1 MGEES
6 DWLAIRE
13 RIERIVESEFEECY
27 PERIT
32 VKAIQAERDRIWN
45 AIQQEAAERVMAQNP
60 GLSEGEP
67 VRVTLLDV
75 IHQLLDEFEAGRYR
89 P

>member
-1 MGEES
+1 
-6 DWLAIRE
+6 
-13 RIERIVESEFEECY
+13 
-27 PERIT
+27 
-32 VKAIQAERDRIWN
+32 
-45 AIQQEAAERVMAQNP
+45 MAQNP

-75 IHQLLDEFEAGRYR
+75 IHQLLDEFQAGRYR